1 MYAVLNR
8 FHILCISFLHYIQ
21 SAEVLSWLA
30 KLGEYLDI
38 LNGKG
43 YTLKVKLYRRD
54 KIMKMADYT
63 TAIGIL
69 AGVMGLLLLFAP
81 GVLKKIN
88 EMSQRMIARIDTA
101 TFTYRIG
108 FGVSL
113 LIAALFLVFMGYYFK
128 VKGR

>member
-1 MYAVLNR
+1 MNL
-8 FHILCISFLHYIQ
+8 
-21 SAEVLSWLA
+21 
-30 KLGEYLDI
+30 
-38 LNGKG
+38 
-43 YTLKVKLYRRD
+43 
-54 KIMKMADYT
+54 ADYST
-63 TAIGIL
+63 GIGIL
-69 AGVMGLLLLFAP
+69 AGVMGLGCCLLP

-113 LIAALFLVFMGYYFK
+113 LIASLFLIFMGYYFK